1 METQSRGKG
10 LIFLFLT
17 FFLWGSIYVG
27 AKLLSGAIMPMTLAC
42 LRCAVGSVPLLL
54 MTKPHRKKV
63 EKEDRKYFLI
73 IGVVGYFLT
82 WDMVQVGISLT
93 GASTAALV
101 NSFNPVSIMLL
112 AALILKEKITPVKM
126 LCLVLA
132 IMGTLIVT
140 YGADGR
146 AELAGI
152 VVTFL
157 ATLTW
162 GTASVYMRRLTAK
175 YPPIMVTAYGMFI
188 GLCCHIPVGIA
199 TAIADPPIL
208 GAREIGIIL
217 YLGIIGSGLAQF
229 TWTKSLQQFSAS
241 SCSLFYP
248 LQAVFSAI
256 LGAVLLQ
263 EQFTSLFFV
272 GLALVS
278 ADVALCTWET
288 VRTANKTRVY

>member
-10 LIFLFLT
+10 IFFLFLT

-27 AKLLSGAIMPMTLAC
+27 ARLLSGRIMPLTLAC
-42 LRCAVGSVPLLL
+42 LRCAVGTIPLLL
-54 MTKPHRKKV
+54 MARPYRKKI
-63 EKEDRKYFLI
+63 EKEDRKYFLL
-73 IGVVGYFLT
+73 IGVAGYFLT
-82 WDMVQVGISLT
+82 WDLVQVGISLT

-112 AALILKEKITPVKM
+112 AAILLKEKITPTKI
-126 LCLVLA
+126 LCLILA
-132 IMGTLIVT
+132 MTGALIVT

-175 YPPIMVTAYGMFI
+175 YPPIMVTAYGMLI
-188 GLCCHIPVGIA
+188 GLCCHIPVGIV
-199 TAIADPPIL
+199 TAIYDPPTL
-208 GAREIGIIL
+208 GAREICILL
-217 YLGIIGSGLAQF
+217 YLGVIGSGLAQF
-229 TWTKSLQQFSAS
+229 TWTRSLQQFSAS
-241 SCSLFYP
+241 TCSLFYP

-256 LGAVLLQ
+256 LGAMLLN
-263 EQFTSLFFV
+263 EQFTAFFFI
-272 GLALVS
+272 GLIFVS

-288 VRTANKTRVY
+288 MHTTKNT